1 MDISEIQAMVG
12 QLHAAKQK
20 QVDHEKKL
28 VRTATQLEKD
38 AKAAQN
44 EIRLLLEADEQKKI
58 EEAKEAEQAAE
69 VKRMKDAEA
78 EAAAVRKAEAKKQ
91 AEIDKKL
98 AFEKKIAD
106 KRNSRVDA

>member
-28 VRTATQLEKD
+28 VRTAAQLEKD
-38 AKAAQN
+38 SKAAQN
-44 EIRLLLEADEQKKI
+44 EIRLLLEADERKKL

-69 VKRMKDAEA
+69 VKKMKDAEA
-78 EAAAVRKAEAKKQ
+78 EAAALRKAEAKKQ
-91 AEIDKKL
+91 AELDKKV
-98 AFEKKIAD
+98 AFEKKVAD
-106 KRNSRVDA
+106 KRNSRLDA